1 MNQPTSL
8 SHQPSTVS
16 TYTVHA
22 PATTLMWCVQTVQG
36 ASLTR
41 SDRGTA
47 HSLIVTLLVS
57 PESGVTSSSVF
68 LPTLRSTSLTL
79 L

>member
-1 MNQPTSL
+1 MNQPTSP

-16 TYTVHA
+16 TYTEHA
-22 PATTLMWCVQTVQG
+22 PPTTVMWCVQTVQG

-47 HSLIVTLLVS
+47 HSLIVTLRVS

-68 LPTLRSTSLTL
+68 LPSLRSTALNL